1 MNSLVSVI
9 IPVYNAS
16 AYLPQCLESVIHQT
30 YPNLEILVI
39 DDDST
44 DNSAAICEAYARRDP
59 RIRIITIAHGGL
71 SAARNT
77 GIEHANGA
85 YLAFLDSD
93 DWMELHAITTLVK
106 TSLHTNSSITCA
118 GTCSEYPDRTYHP
131 KIGKETHAGQTII
144 QTDLSSEPVRVF
156 RGEDVMTA
164 YKNGLFRDVA
174 WNKLYRAEIFVED
187 RSSEAHPASAQSARD
202 QSSEAHRA
210 TNRSLKFRF
219 PEGHNF
225 EDIAIMW
232 KIMKLLAETDGTVT
246 SLTEELFHWRMRK
259 ESITHTYS
267 ADNIIDCWLAQYG
280 RYKGLAE
287 NGDRYLGAC
296 FMAIGRMWMNYNSFS
311 KDEKRRAE
319 ETVREMQAFSRANR
333 SKVLH
338 GNHPRFVKMVCLL
351 SQVKTPP
358 AMAIGHQWGKLRQAR
373 QRREEGELFQ

>member
-1 MNSLVSVI
+1 MNSLVSMI
-9 IPVYNAS
+9 IPVYNVS

-59 RIRIITIAHGGL
+59 RIRIIRIAHGGL

-77 GIEHANGA
+77 GIEHSNGE

-93 DWMELHAITTLVK
+93 DWMELHAINTLVK
-106 TSLHTNSSITCA
+106 TSLHTKSSITCA
-118 GTCSEYPDRTYHP
+118 GSCSEYPDRTYHP

-187 RSSEAHPASAQSARD
+187 

-210 TNRSLKFRF
+210 TKRSLKFRF

-246 SLTEELFHWRMRK
+246 SLTEELFHCRMRK
-259 ESITHTYS
+259 GSITHTYS

-296 FMAIGRMWMNYNSFS
+296 FMAIGRMWMNYSSFS

>member
-59 RIRIITIAHGGL
+59 RIRIIHIAHGGL

-93 DWMELHAITTLVK
+93 DWMELHAINTLVK
-106 TSLHTNSSITCA
+106 TSLRTNSSITCA

-131 KIGKETHAGQTII
+131 KIGKETQSGQTII
-144 QTDLSSEPVRVF
+144 QMDLSSKPVRIF
-156 RGEDVMTA
+156 CGEDVMTA
-164 YKNGLFRDVA
+164 YINGLFRDVA

-187 RSSEAHPASAQSARD
+187 RSSEAH
-202 QSSEAHRA
+202 RA
-210 TNRSLKFRF
+210 TKRSLKFRF

-259 ESITHTYS
+259 GSITHTYS